1 MTLRYVTSS
10 NMAARMTMMHMLTVS
25 RRVAAQIAF
34 NLAAVLESSK
44 PNSA

>member
-10 NMAARMTMMHMLTVS
+10 EMAAGITMMCMLTVS
-25 RRVAAQIAF
+25 RRLAAQIAF

-44 PNSA
+44 PNPA

>member
-10 NMAARMTMMHMLTVS
+10 DMAIKTTMMRMLTVLC
-25 RRVAAQIAF
+25 RLAQIAF

-44 PNSA
+44 PDSA